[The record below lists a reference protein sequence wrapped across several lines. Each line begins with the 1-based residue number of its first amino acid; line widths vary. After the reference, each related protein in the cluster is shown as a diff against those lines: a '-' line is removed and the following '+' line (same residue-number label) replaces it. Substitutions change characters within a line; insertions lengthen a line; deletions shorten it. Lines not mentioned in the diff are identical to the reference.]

1 MIKNKCILG
10 DIGRIVTGKTPST
23 KNKTFW
29 DGEIPFVSPVDLQ
42 NGKHILKTE
51 RTITETGKGSVKCCT
66 LPPGAVCVSC
76 IGNLGYTA
84 LTTHESVSNQ
94 QINTIIPSANYDTDF
109 VYYLLKSLWPEFKNM
124 EGQSTTLSILN
135 KTQFSKIQVSVPEL
149 SIQKKIGAFLSSLDD
164 KIELNIQ
171 INQNLEEQAK
181 AIFKSWFVD
190 FEPFQDGKFMDSELG
205 PIPEGWQVGTLE
217 EIIELHDSRRVPL
230 SGSQREK
237 MKKIYPYYGAAS
249 LMDYVEDYLF
259 DGAYTLLG
267 EDGTVVT
274 DDGMPILQY
283 VWGKFWVNNHA
294 HILTGKKGH
303 SPETLYILLKNTPIK
318 SIVTG
323 AVQPKISQAN
333 LKSIPIV
340 IAPKE
345 QILKYKELIDP
356 LFAKVRENHDESN
369 HLATLRDTLLPKL
382 MSGEID
388 VSEVEV

>member
-1 MIKNKCILG
+1 MKRRFLT
-10 DIGRIVTGKTPST
+10 IGLIV
-23 KNKTFW
+23 F
-29 DGEIPFVSPVDLQ
+29 
-42 NGKHILKTE
+42 
-51 RTITETGKGSVKCCT
+51 
-66 LPPGAVCVSC
+66 
-76 IGNLGYTA
+76 A
-84 LTTHESVSNQ
+84 LT
-94 QINTIIPSANYDTDF
+94 
-109 VYYLLKSLWPEFKNM
+109 
-124 EGQSTTLSILN
+124 
-135 KTQFSKIQVSVPEL
+135 
-149 SIQKKIGAFLSSLDD
+149 
-164 KIELNIQ
+164 
-171 INQNLEEQAK
+171 NQNLEQQAQ

-190 FEPFQDGKFMDSELG
+190 FEPFRDGKFMDSELG

-323 AVQPKISQAN
+323 AVQPKISQAG
-333 LKSIPIV
+333 LKSVPV
-340 IAPKE
+340 IISPDKLT
-345 QILKYKELIDP
+345 IKFKELIAP
-356 LFAKVRENHDESN
+356 LFAKTRDNHEESN
-369 HLATLRDTLLPKL
+369 RLAALRDTLLPKL

-388 VSEVEV
+388 VSDVEV